1 MQQLLALG
9 VQGRADQQEGPGER
23 ERDLEGNLRIEK
35 KYKQRLKSHDIN
47 LLEMKMDH
55 DFRGRVAK
63 IEVNQPIQDRSQH
76 DCIEE

>member
-1 MQQLLALG
+1 MHWECRVAQTNKKAL
-9 VQGRADQQEGPGER
+9 DR
-23 ERDLEGNLRIEK
+23 ERFERKFRIEK

-47 LLEMKMDH
+47 LLEMKMEH